1 MNIFNFKQI
10 KKNPNFKKKFKNI
23 RIGFTNG
30 CFDLIHP
37 GHINFF
43 NNCKKKCDLLIVGL
57 NSDHSIKRIKGI
69 NKPLI
74 KEKYR
79 AIHLSNLI
87 KIDYVIIFNEL
98 NPLKLIEFL
107 EPDILFKGSEY
118 QRKNIIGYEYMK
130 KNNKQIIRIKTLN
143 KKIFSSSK
151 LIKNYE

>member
-130 KNNKQIIRIKTLN
+130 KNNKQVIRIKTLN
-143 KKIFSSSK
+143 KKVFSSSK

>member
-1 MNIFNFKQI
+1 MNIFNFQH
-10 KKNPNFKKKFKNI
+10 KKKIPDFKKKYKNI
-23 RIGFTNG
+23 KIGFTNG

-43 NNCKKKCDLLIVGL
+43 NNCKKKCDLLIVGI
-57 NSDHSIKRIKGI
+57 NSDHSIKNVKGI

-98 NPLKLIEFL
+98 NPLKLIKFL
-107 EPDILFKGSEY
+107 KPDVLFKGSEY
-118 QRKNIIGYEYMK
+118 QYKNIIGYEYMK
-130 KNNKQIIRIKTLN
+130 KNNKQVIRIKTLN
-143 KKIFSSSK
+143 KKVFSSSK
-151 LIKNYE
+151 LIKKL

>member
-1 MNIFNFKQI
+1 MNIFNFQHI
-10 KKNPNFKKKFKNI
+10 KKIPDFKKKYKNI
-23 RIGFTNG
+23 KIGFTNG

-43 NNCKKKCDLLIVGL
+43 NKCKKKCDLLIVGL

>member
-1 MNIFNFKQI
+1 MNIFNFQQI
-10 KKNPNFKKKFKNI
+10 KKIPNFKKKFKNI

-57 NSDHSIKRIKGI
+57 NSDHSIKQIKGI
-69 NKPLI
+69 DKPLI

-118 QRKNIIGYEYMK
+118 QNKNIIGYEYMK

>member
-1 MNIFNFKQI
+1 MNIFNFK
-10 KKNPNFKKKFKNI
+10 KKKKIPNFKKKFKNT

-69 NKPLI
+69 DKPLI

-98 NPLKLIEFL
+98 SPLKLIEFL